1 MAHASGASAR
11 SVPARKGRDL
21 RQRASTRVANCR
33 RAGGDRHL
41 SPDERRRHCLGRRRL
56 PHSGEARIRG
66 RPTARS
72 GGELGHEERPGVV
85 GGLRDP
91 GRTICDTPP
100 PGPSSHQTFARPTRA
115 SPLQYREDAR
125 LPHSGK
131 ARIRGRPT
139 PRSGGELGQEEK
151 WSRCRDGRWGTRGR
165 DRSKEGPARRVGRPA
180 RAEVDRAGGAGVR
193 RPGRVQAPRTAAR
206 ERSFR
211 GLAPR
216 ALRGAA
222 PRPGSALSRH
232 RKLGERGV
240 GGGLPRRRGEPERE
254 LCPGYV
260 PSTTGAT
267 WTSWSASTWS
277 CTARRARSSG

>member
-100 PGPSSHQTFARPTRA
+100 PGPSSHASAPSGSVPLLVAERRGAERAPIAR
-115 SPLQYREDAR
+115 SPPAAPGRGAKRSLAPREPRRCSIA
-125 LPHSGK
+125 K
-131 ARIRGRPT
+131 T
-139 PRSGGELGQEEK
+139 P
-151 WSRCRDGRWGTRGR
+151 
-165 DRSKEGPARRVGRPA
+165 VFPA
-180 RAEVDRAGGAGVR
+180 RAKPELGEDRRREAAASWGRKSQARVRGG
-193 RPGRVQAPRTAAR
+193 
-206 ERSFR
+206 
-211 GLAPR
+211 
-216 ALRGAA
+216 RGAVA
-222 PRPGSALSRH
+222 
-232 RKLGERGV
+232 GER
-240 GGGLPRRRGEPERE
+240 
-254 LCPGYV
+254 C
-260 PSTTGAT
+260 
-267 WTSWSASTWS
+267 ASTS
-277 CTARRARSSG
+277 PTH